1 MPPVVVC
8 GQLFDEAAWGQNGHQ
23 CLHRMSNHN
32 NTSNGNNNKQYLQ
45 VTNAALTT
53 LLLFLSQPLI
63 LKSSNSC
70 SMSNNSCCWARR
82 RSIKSRE
89 WLRAA
94 MRTLSAFMLS
104 SSNMA
109 ECRRLPDTRHCAPK
123 CGKRWNLGSSG
134 TFPSLTLSRIA

>member
-53 LLLFLSQPLI
+53 MHQ
-63 LKSSNSC
+63 
-70 SMSNNSCCWARR
+70 
-82 RSIKSRE
+82 
-89 WLRAA
+89 
-94 MRTLSAFMLS
+94 ML
-104 SSNMA
+104 A
-109 ECRRLPDTRHCAPK
+109 CRPQFCRFIFADIHF
-123 CGKRWNLGSSG
+123 S
-134 TFPSLTLSRIA
+134 